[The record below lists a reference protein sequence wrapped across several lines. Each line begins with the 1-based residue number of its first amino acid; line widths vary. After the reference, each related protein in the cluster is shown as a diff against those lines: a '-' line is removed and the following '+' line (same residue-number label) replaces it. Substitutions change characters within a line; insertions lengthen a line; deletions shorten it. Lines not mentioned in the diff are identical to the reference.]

1 MERMNWKDGWHI
13 DGILEY
19 YIENGVFI
27 RGFKH
32 CGKLNERPVSPYVE
46 SKNGG
51 YDRVYNMKANKR
63 NYRKIIWF

>member
-13 DGILEY
+13 DGIIEY

-27 RGFKH
+27 RGIIH
-32 CGKLNERPVSPYVE
+32 CGKLNVRHVSPYVE

-63 NYRKIIWF
+63 NYGKIIWL